1 MSQEGSRF
9 LLAPT
14 GRCAVLLDLETGALC
29 RLAGAAVAIA
39 GGLAEGQEPEAVAR
53 RLSREAGIDESQARS
68 DVATVWSQITA
79 TPPEAPAGGQV
90 TFQAAEGGFE
100 MRHQG
105 RPVLHLDRGGVRA
118 TWRGDRAAGP
128 GAEWR
133 LRLALPHLLMLRG
146 QPVLHAA
153 SVRRGRGALAI
164 SGATGAG
171 KSTLAGLLSGGGPPL
186 SEDLTLVRVEPAGG
200 RMLLGAEAEGRRW
213 SSARA
218 GELRDTGRTS
228 LSDAHVE
235 TMARGPSLALEEIW
249 FLDAAHRGGESIDPV
264 RLAEEETL
272 VALLRNGFGELA
284 VREVWRLLFETS
296 RALAACAVGA
306 RVCLPAT
313 RPALE
318 EAARRYREKVA
329 S

>member
-1 MSQEGSRF
+1 MSQERSRF
-9 LLAPT
+9 LLAPAA
-14 GRCAVLLDLETGALC
+14 GCAVLLDLETGALC
-29 RLAGAAVAIA
+29 RLGGSAVAIA
-39 GGLAEGQEPEAVAR
+39 RGLAEGQDLEAVAR
-53 RLSREAGIDESQARS
+53 RLSRDTGIDEVRARS
-68 DVATVWSQITA
+68 DVASVWGQITA
-79 TPPEAPAGGQV
+79 TPPDVPTEADV
-90 TFQAAEGGFE
+90 TFRAGEGGFE

-105 RPVLHLDRGGVRA
+105 RPVLHLDRDGARA
-118 TWRGDRAAGP
+118 TWRGERTAGP
-128 GAEWR
+128 DAEWR
-133 LRLALPHLLMLRG
+133 LRQALPHLLMLRG

-153 SVRRGRGALAI
+153 AVQRGRGALAI

-171 KSTLAGLLSGGGPPL
+171 KSTLAGLLSGGSPL
-186 SEDLTLVRVEPAGG
+186 CEDLTLIRVEPVGG
-200 RMLLGAEAEGRRW
+200 RVLPGGEAEGRRW

-218 GELRDTGRTS
+218 GELRDTGRTL

-249 FLDAAHRGGESIDPV
+249 FLDAAHRGGESIDPEK
-264 RLAEEETL
+264 LAEEETL

-296 RALAACAVGA
+296 RALAAQVGGA
-306 RVCLPAT
+306 RVRVPAT
-313 RPALE
+313 RPELA